1 VKQTETFADAISTE
15 ERRKLTSKASPV
27 VLRYKGRHGPA
38 TGIAI
43 AGLVA
48 LLILSLWL
56 HFILAQK
63 IEFAGRESQV
73 KTAELHRIER
83 HNHEL
88 RHKISIVGSQE
99 RMAERSRALGYA
111 AQQPIYL
118 LADQPLPPAT
128 QSSRPTGGDL
138 DGTAEDRAQAA
149 VLQPASGPVT
159 GSDNGE

>member
-1 VKQTETFADAISTE
+1 MTGQ
-15 ERRKLTSKASPV
+15 ASPV

-38 TGIAI
+38 AGIAI

-48 LLILSLWL
+48 LLILFLWL

-63 IEFAGRESQV
+63 IEFAGRESQMR
-73 KTAELHRIER
+73 TAELHRIER
-83 HNHEL
+83 RNHEL
-88 RHKISIVGSQE
+88 RRQISIVGSQE
-99 RMAERSRALGYA
+99 QMAERSRALGYA

-118 LADQPLPPAT
+118 LVDQPLPPAT

-138 DGTAEDRAQAA
+138 DGAVEDRAQAA
-149 VLQPASGPVT
+149 ILHPASGPVT

>member
-99 RMAERSRALGYA
+99 RMAERSRA
-111 AQQPIYL
+111 
-118 LADQPLPPAT
+118 DQPLPPAT